1 MPWWMLKNK
10 AVFAPADGG
19 GAAPPAGGDPA
30 PAPAADP
37 APAGGDLSTVLYP
50 NDPPKADGDKPA
62 DPPAGDPAPAAGE
75 WKEYVPDPAKSDAE
89 NAAAKAEHD
98 KTKPA
103 DGDPADKVPEDG
115 KYALTMPDGV
125 EVDQA
130 LLDALSPDFKELG
143 LTQKQAH
150 SLADKFIAAQ
160 TKKGEEAQA
169 NWSKTLTGWVDQAK
183 ADPEI
188 GGANWDGTVK
198 AATQVVGRF
207 GNDAFREYLNAS
219 GAGNHPEMIRFM
231 AKVGAV
237 IGEDRPA
244 NPANPGKA
252 VARDTAAIL
261 YPDDQPKGK

>member
-10 AVFAPADGG
+10 VVFAPADGG
-19 GAAPPAGGDPA
+19 GAAPIGGDPA
-30 PAPAADP
+30 PAPAAGDP
-37 APAGGDLSTVLYP
+37 APAPAADLGTVLYP
-50 NDPPKADGDKPA
+50 NDPPKADGEKPA
-62 DPPAGDPAPAAGE
+62 DPPAGDPPAGE
-75 WKEYVPDPAKSDAE
+75 WKEYENDPAKTPEE

-143 LTQKQAH
+143 LTQKQAQA
-150 SLADKFIAAQ
+150 LADKFIAAQ
-160 TKKGEEAQA
+160 TKKGEEANA
-169 NWSKTLTGWVDQAK
+169 AWAKTLTGWVDQAK

-188 GGANWDGTVK
+188 GGANWDSSVK
-198 AATQVVGRF
+198 AATSVVGRF

-244 NPANPGKA
+244 NPVNPGKA

>member
-1 MPWWMLKNK
+1 MPWWMLNNK
-10 AVFAPADGG
+10 PLFAPADGAG
-19 GAAPPAGGDPA
+19 SVPAAGDPA
-30 PAPAADP
+30 PAEDNI
-37 APAGGDLSTVLYP
+37 GTVLYP

-62 DPPAGDPAPAAGE
+62 NPPAEG
-75 WKEYVPDPAKSDAE
+75 KEYVSDPSKSDEE

-103 DGDPADKVPEDG
+103 DGDLADKVPEDG
-115 KYALTMPDGV
+115 KYSLKMPEGV

-130 LLDALSPDFKELG
+130 LLDAVSPDFKELG
-143 LTQKQAH
+143 LTQKQAQT
-150 SLADKFIAAQ
+150 LADKFIAAQ

-169 NWSKTLTGWVDQAK
+169 SWSKTLTDWVDQAK

-198 AATQVVGRF
+198 VATQLVGRF
-207 GNDAFREYLNAS
+207 GNEAFCEYLNAS

-244 NPANPGKA
+244 NPANPGKT